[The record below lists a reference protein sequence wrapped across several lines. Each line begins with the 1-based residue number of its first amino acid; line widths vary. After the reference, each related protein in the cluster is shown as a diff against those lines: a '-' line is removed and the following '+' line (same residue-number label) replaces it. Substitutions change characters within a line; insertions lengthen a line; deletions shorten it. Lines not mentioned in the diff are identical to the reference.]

1 MRFAPPSPR
10 AACPGWAKLAR
21 AVAHTGSLMWP
32 LACDLPAA
40 CPCLIHCRVYQ
51 SLQRFTVLDLSN
63 FYLDVAKDRLYINA
77 PSAADRRAC
86 QTVLAAL
93 LEGMLPLIAP
103 LLPHMAEDAWQ
114 NLPYAREQQS
124 GEGGRP
130 GAARWTGRW
139 NGTAEQNWPGAP
151 APGLATCRRLVRGVP
166 APRTAV
172 FQAGWAG
179 VPDEWRQLPEADAA
193 AWRAVLG
200 IRFKDGAQI

>member
-1 MRFAPPSPR
+1 M
-10 AACPGWAKLAR
+10 
-21 AVAHTGSLMWP
+21 
-32 LACDLPAA
+32 
-40 CPCLIHCRVYQ
+40 YQ

-193 AWRAVLG
+193 SWRAVLG
-200 IRFKDGAQI
+200 IRSELNLLLEKARADKALGASLEAKVGRPAGRACAAGRLPKPCCCAAGRAARGEED